1 MDSQTQ
7 HYIVG
12 ALLVLLGFVLGRI
25 GPRQRQSDPRRPP
38 PSVAHATPPS
48 LSGDFDETRLLAELR
63 AGRFVEAIKL
73 YRHHH
78 GCNLREAKRAV
89 EMLADRHGIRH

>member
-25 GPRQRQSDPRRPP
+25 SAGQRRPEPRRSPSYAAYVAP
-38 PSVAHATPPS
+38 PSPNGS
-48 LSGDFDETRLLAELR
+48 LDETRLLAELR
-63 AGRFVEAIKL
+63 AGRLVEAIKL
-73 YRHHH
+73 YRQHY
-78 GCNLREAKRAV
+78 GCDLREAKRAV
-89 EMLADRHGIRH
+89 ETLAERHGIRR